1 LVAAPDSN
9 AGRAGN
15 VTQLLQNWVRGDRG
29 AFDALVPLVYAELRR
44 IADGYLS
51 RERQGHTL
59 QPTALVHEAW
69 LRLCQLD
76 SDRSHFEH
84 RKQFYGLAAQMM
96 RRILVDHARALGA
109 QKRQAPTIDSG
120 GQEPSAPASRL
131 LDLLA
136 LDRALEDLAAVSAR
150 QARIVEL
157 RYFAGLNVDEMA
169 ELLDVSRA
177 TISRDQRSA
186 EAWLGHALS

>member
-1 LVAAPDSN
+1 MADPDS
-9 AGRAGN
+9 RAN
-15 VTQLLQNWVRGDRG
+15 SVTQLLQNWVRGDRA
-29 AFDALVPLVYAELRR
+29 AFDALVPLVYGELRR
-44 IADGYLS
+44 IADAYLS

-69 LRLCQLD
+69 LRLRQLD
-76 SDRSHFEH
+76 PDRSHFDH

-109 QKRQAPTIDSG
+109 QKRQALTIAAG
-120 GQEPSAPASRL
+120 AGEPQTPAPHV

-136 LDRALEDLAAVSAR
+136 LDRALEELARVSAR

-169 ELLDVSRA
+169 EVLNVSRA
-177 TISRDQRSA
+177 TVSRDQRSA
-186 EAWLGHALS
+186 EAWLGQALS